1 MPKSKTLI
9 SIVGPTAIGKTEMAI
24 KIAEQFNT
32 EIISAD
38 SRQFYRELEIGTA
51 KPSENDLSKI
61 PHHFIN
67 NKSIIENYSAGEFER
82 DALININSLF
92 ELKNYVL
99 MVGGSGL
106 YVKALWEGL
115 HTLPQIDNNL
125 REEIIQFYAKN
136 GIEGLQN
143 RLKKIDAVRYK
154 TIDQKNPQ
162 RLMRAIEIAT
172 TVGKEFEE
180 IIHSKKSERDFK
192 IVKIGLNTSREKLYE
207 RINQRVDQMI
217 EKGLIKECEN
227 VMNQKSHYAL
237 QTVGYSEIFEYFE
250 GENTLEKAIELIKQH
265 TRNYAKRQVTW
276 FTRDKE
282 ITWFEPTDFEQIM
295 NHIKNF
301 SKL

>member
-24 KIAEQFNT
+24 KIAEHFNT

-82 DALININSLF
+82 DALIKINSLF

-136 GIEGLQN
+136 GIEGLQT
-143 RLKKIDAVRYK
+143 RLKKIDAVRYQ

-227 VMNQKSHYAL
+227 VMNHKSHYAL

-250 GENTLEKAIELIKQH
+250 GKNTLEKAIELIKQH

>member
-82 DALININSLF
+82 DALIKINSLF
-92 ELKNYVL
+92 ELKKYVL

-143 RLKKIDAVRYK
+143 RLKKIDAVRYQ

-192 IVKIGLNTSREKLYE
+192 ILKIGLNTSRKKLYE
-207 RINQRVDQMI
+207 RINQRVDQII

-227 VMNQKSHYAL
+227 VMNHKSHYAL

-250 GENTLEKAIELIKQH
+250 GKNTLEKAIELIKQH

-276 FTRDKE
+276 FTKDKE

>member
-82 DALININSLF
+82 DALIKINSLF
-92 ELKNYVL
+92 ELKKYVL

-143 RLKKIDAVRYK
+143 RLKKIDAVRYQ
-154 TIDQKNPQ
+154 TIDQKNAQ

-192 IVKIGLNTSREKLYE
+192 ILKIGLNTSRKKLYE
-207 RINQRVDQMI
+207 RINQRVDQII

-227 VMNQKSHYAL
+227 VMNHKSHYAL

-250 GENTLEKAIELIKQH
+250 GKNTLEKAIELIKQH

-276 FTRDKE
+276 FTKDKE

>member
-24 KIAEQFNT
+24 KIAEHFNT

-82 DALININSLF
+82 DALIKINSLF

-143 RLKKIDAVRYK
+143 RLKKIDAVRYQ

-227 VMNQKSHYAL
+227 VMNHKSHYAL

-250 GENTLEKAIELIKQH
+250 GKNTLEKAIELIKQH

>member
-38 SRQFYRELEIGTA
+38 SRQFYREFEIGTA

-82 DALININSLF
+82 DALIKINSLF

-143 RLKKIDAVRYK
+143 RLKKIDAVRYQ

-227 VMNQKSHYAL
+227 VMNHKSHYAL

-250 GENTLEKAIELIKQH
+250 GKNTLEKAIELIKQH